1 MFRKGRLGGQENMEM
16 IMATRFFTWLLSAFA
31 RSRAPTCGHTMLR
44 LDDHLLRDIGL
55 TKGDVEHCMASPTP
69 THMTEGCMPA
79 RRSQN
84 LETAAAVAK
93 LAAESEVSP
102 AHGVAA

>member
-1 MFRKGRLGGQENMEM
+1 MQFVNPMEM
-16 IMATRFFTWLLSAFA
+16 IMVTQFFTWLLSSFA
-31 RSRAPTCGHTMLR
+31 RTRVHKCAHTMLR

-55 TKGDVEHCMASPTP
+55 TQTDVEHCMASPS
-69 THMTEGCMPA
+69 HMTEGCMPA

-93 LAAESEVSP
+93 LAADRPVSP
-102 AHGVAA
+102 RGGVAA

>member
-1 MFRKGRLGGQENMEM
+1 MQFVNPMEM
-16 IMATRFFTWLLSAFA
+16 IMVTQFFTWLLAAIA
-31 RSRAPTCGHTMLR
+31 RKHTRACAHKMLR

-55 TKGDVEHCMASPTP
+55 TKTDVEHCMASPAQ
-69 THMTEGCMPA
+69 MADGCMPA

-93 LAAESEVSP
+93 LGADKEVSP
-102 AHGVAA
+102 ASGIAA

>member
-1 MFRKGRLGGQENMEM
+1 MVTQ
-16 IMATRFFTWLLSAFA
+16 FFTWLLSSFA
-31 RSRAPTCGHTMLR
+31 RKRVHKCAHTMLR

-55 TKGDVEHCMASPTP
+55 TKTDVEHCMASPQ
-69 THMTEGCMPA
+69 HMTDGCMPA

-93 LAAESEVSP
+93 LAADNQASP
-102 AHGVAA
+102 PGSVAA

>member
-1 MFRKGRLGGQENMEM
+1 M
-16 IMATRFFTWLLSAFA
+16 TRFFTWLLAAIA
-31 RSRAPTCGHTMLR
+31 RKHTYGCAHKMLR

-55 TKGDVEHCMASPTP
+55 TTTDVEHCMASPT
-69 THMTEGCMPA
+69 HMTERCMPA

-93 LAAESEVSP
+93 LAGEKEVLSQ
-102 AHGVAA
+102 GGLAA

>member
-1 MFRKGRLGGQENMEM
+1 M
-16 IMATRFFTWLLSAFA
+16 IMVTKFFTSLLSAFA
-31 RSRAPTCGHTMLR
+31 GSRTRTCGRTMLR

-55 TKGDVEHCMASPTP
+55 SKTDVEHCMATP
-69 THMTEGCMPA
+69 AHMTEGCMPA

-93 LAAESEVSP
+93 FADDQQVTP
-102 AHGVAA
+102 ANRVAA

>member
-1 MFRKGRLGGQENMEM
+1 MV
-16 IMATRFFTWLLSAFA
+16 TRFFTSLLSAFA
-31 RSRAPTCGHTMLR
+31 RSRTRSCGRTMLR

-55 TKGDVEHCMASPTP
+55 SKTDVEHCMATP
-69 THMTEGCMPA
+69 VAMTEGCMPE

-93 LAAESEVSP
+93 LAADQPASP
-102 AHGVAA
+102 AQGVAA